1 MKILALAVSFLIAAG
16 AAVYFYRSAG
26 PKAPPA
32 NSGIVQTNA
41 AESEARIQE
50 LEEARKNA
58 EREREKLLRLTKE
71 MGTELD
77 RRNQAASNA
86 ALVAASGSQSEEQGK
101 GGAAF
106 GSALAKMMKDP
117 ETKKFIRAQ
126 QRMMMDTMYGP
137 LVRKMGLSSEE
148 SERFKDFMADQ
159 VMKGADAATAMFS
172 STDAADRAEQMK
184 ALAERQKETEEETKA
199 FLGEERY
206 AQYKDYQATVQE
218 RVQLNMFRQ
227 QVSGEDSISDAQ
239 TEQLLA
245 LMKQEKEVAASEFG
259 QVFPNGQ
266 QGQGMQAMLS
276 EEGAEKMVAAQQ
288 TVNDRVYQRASE
300 VLEPGQLAA
309 FGRFQTNQLQT
320 IRMGISMART
330 MFGGGASSQGK

>member
-1 MKILALAVSFLIAAG
+1 MRILALAVSILIAAG
-16 AAVYFYRSAG
+16 AAVYFYRSTG
-26 PKAPPA
+26 PNAQQA
-32 NSGIVQTNA
+32 NSAVVQTNA
-41 AESEARIQE
+41 AEAEARIQE
-50 LEEARKNA
+50 LEEVRKNA

-77 RRNQAASNA
+77 RRNQSASNA

-137 LVRKMGLSSEE
+137 LVRKMGLNSEE

-172 STDAADRAEQMK
+172 STNAADRAEQMK
-184 ALAERQKETEEETKA
+184 ALAERQKETEAETKE

-227 QVSGEDSISDAQ
+227 QMSGENSISDAQ

-245 LMKQEKEVAASEFG
+245 MMKQEKEAASSEFG
-259 QVFPNGQ
+259 QVFANE

-276 EEGAEKMVAAQQ
+276 EEGAEKMVTAQQ

-309 FGRFQTNQLQT
+309 FGKFQTNQLQT

-330 MFGGGASSQGK
+330 MFGGGASGQGK